1 MLKVMRLTNSLELY
15 VYGRG
20 GKINL
25 HQIADSLRDWGEGGA
40 NIIGRAGDR
49 TQYTDIKETG

>member
-25 HQIADSLRDWGEGGA
+25 HQIADSLRDWGEGGL
-40 NIIGRAGDR
+40 I
-49 TQYTDIKETG
+49 